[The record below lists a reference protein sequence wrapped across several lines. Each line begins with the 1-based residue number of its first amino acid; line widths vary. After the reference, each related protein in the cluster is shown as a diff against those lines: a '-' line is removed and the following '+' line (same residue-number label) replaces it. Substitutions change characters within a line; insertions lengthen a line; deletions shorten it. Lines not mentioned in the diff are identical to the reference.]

1 MKNFRTYQLAV
12 EFYKKSRNLNL
23 KGNLKNQFDR
33 ASSSIVL
40 NLAEG
45 SGKFSQRDKC
55 RFYKIAFGSLREC
68 QSILTITDN
77 ETNEISLHLDNVA
90 ASLYKLIKATK

>member
-12 EFYKKSRNLNL
+12 EFYKKSRNSNL
-23 KGNLKNQFDR
+23 KGNLRNQFDR

-45 SGKFSQRDKC
+45 SGKFSSKDKC

-68 QSILTITDN
+68 QSILTITSN
-77 ETNEISLHLDNVA
+77 ENTQINKNLDILAGN
-90 ASLYKLIKATK
+90 LYKLIKAT